1 MHERQRGEIS
11 LFWLALL
18 MAMFAAIT
26 MAALFSMR
34 SERNLFAEGIGWLI
48 KSPAA
53 VGAAQQSRE
62 AAAAAGQA
70 LGQPAP
76 RPDAGALR
84 KCVIDGKT
92 VVSNVECADHNP
104 TSKTMV
110 LRDSRGVEPPRVPVP
125 AATEAAPA
133 TMQDKM
139 IEKATR

>member
-1 MHERQRGEIS
+1 MYQRQRGEIS

-34 SERNLFAEGIGWLI
+34 SDRNLFAEGIGWLI

-53 VGAAQQSRE
+53 ATAT
-62 AAAAAGQA
+62 A
-70 LGQPAP
+70 LVEPDA
-76 RPDAGALR
+76 RPGAGALR

-92 VVSNVECADHNP
+92 VVSNVACADHNP

-110 LRDSRGVEPPRVPVP
+110 LHDSRGVEPPRVPVP

-133 TMQDKM
+133 TLQDKM
-139 IEKATR
+139 IDKATR